1 LISSIA
7 AEAGPT
13 EEGGVVSLAAMRYLL
28 LSDIHGNAVA
38 LEAVLSDAKRRRWER
53 VLFLGDLVGY
63 YPEPERASVMLQELA
78 PQACL
83 LGNHDELL
91 LQLAAGQKVTVTE
104 GDLVTDVLQRH
115 LQVVSPATMA
125 FLATFSESAAG
136 ERWQA
141 VHGALRRPWE
151 YIDTLQSAQANF
163 PLLELPLC
171 FVGHTHVPRAF
182 ASVRVGDAELW
193 RNVTFR
199 NEKSVYRIPPR
210 AKVFFNP
217 GSVGQPRDGS
227 PLASYAVYDDELSL
241 LEHYRV
247 EFDVLAVQRLVREEG
262 YPERLASRLAVGK

>member
-1 LISSIA
+1 
-7 AEAGPT
+7 
-13 EEGGVVSLAAMRYLL
+13 VVSLAAMRYLL

-38 LEAVLSDAKRRRWER
+38 LEAVLRDAKRRRWQR

-63 YPEPERASVMLQELA
+63 YTEPERASLMLRELA
-78 PQACL
+78 PQVCL
-83 LGNHDELL
+83 LGNHDEML
-91 LQLAAGQKVTVTE
+91 LQLAGEQRITASE
-104 GDLVTDVLQRH
+104 GDLVTEVLKRH
-115 LQVVSPATMA
+115 LSVVSEATMA
-125 FLATFSESAAG
+125 FIATFSESACD

-163 PLLELPLC
+163 PLLERPLC

-193 RNVTFR
+193 RNVPFR
-199 NEKSVYRIPPR
+199 NEQNVYRIPPR

-217 GSVGQPRDGS
+217 GAVGQPRDGS

-247 EFDVLAVQRLVREEG
+247 EFDVLAVQRLVRAEG
-262 YPERLASRLAVGK
+262 YPERLASRLGVGK

>member
-1 LISSIA
+1 
-7 AEAGPT
+7 
-13 EEGGVVSLAAMRYLL
+13 MRYLL

-38 LEAVLSDAKRRRWER
+38 LEAVLRDSQRRRWEQ

-63 YPEPERASVMLQELA
+63 YTRPEQAAKMLRELEPA
-78 PQACL
+78 ACL

-91 LQLAAGQKVTVTE
+91 LAMVAGGKVPVAE
-104 GDLVTDVLQRH
+104 GDLVTEVVRRH
-115 LQVVSPATMA
+115 VELMSA
-125 FLATFSESAAG
+125 ESVDFIGGFTPRAG
-136 ERWQA
+136 SERWQA

-163 PLLELPLC
+163 PLLERPLC

-199 NEKSVYRIPPR
+199 NEQNVYRIPPK

-227 PLASYAVYDDELSL
+227 PLASYAIYDDDLSL
-241 LEHYRV
+241 LEHFRV
-247 EFDVLAVQRLVREEG
+247 EFDVTAVQRSVREEG
-262 YPERLASRLAVGK
+262 YPERLAARLAVGR